1 MWMSKLQVIVKDREA
16 WHAAVHGVAKS
27 WAQLRDRTTMD
38 DLEGFGFFFFFFL
51 SMFSEC
57 KGKNQSH
64 NAVNSREGWLKGL
77 RKLASIPRRVSILV
91 WSGSSEDN
99 YAFTPFLKEVLFLQ
113 SSPLPVSPHY
123 FLLPPLSSPSASSF
137 KPSV

>member
-1 MWMSKLQVIVKDREA
+1 MIVKDREA
-16 WHAAVHGVAKS
+16 WCAAVHGVTKS
-27 WAQLRDRTTMD
+27 WAQLRDQTTMD
-38 DLEGFGFFFFFFL
+38 DLEVFFFFFL

-64 NAVNSREGWLKGL
+64 SAVNSREGWLKGL
-77 RKLASIPRRVSILV
+77 RKLASSPRRVNILV

-113 SSPLPVSPHY
+113 SSPLPVPPHY